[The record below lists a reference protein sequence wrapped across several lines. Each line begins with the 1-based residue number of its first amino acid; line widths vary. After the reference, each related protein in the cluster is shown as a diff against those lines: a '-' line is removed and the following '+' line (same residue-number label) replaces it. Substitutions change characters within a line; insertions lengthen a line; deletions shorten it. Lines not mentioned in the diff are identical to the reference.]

1 MEREQSFTAGP
12 ILGPLVR
19 FALPVLLA
27 MFLQALYG
35 AIDLWVVGKYALA
48 GDVSGVSTGSQ
59 IMQTVTMVIT
69 GLAMGITVLVGQK
82 IGEGCP
88 EEAGRAIGTGISLFF
103 LMALIVTAV
112 MVPLAGAVARLMQT
126 PVEALA
132 QTTAYVRLCAVGT
145 VFIVAYNVL
154 GSIFRGIGDSK
165 MPLYTVAIASAF
177 NVAGDLLFVAVF
189 GMGAAGAAIAT
200 VLAQGLS
207 VALSWLLIRRRKLPF
222 TMRPADLRPD
232 RTVAR
237 RILSLGVPIAL
248 QDLLVSISFLV
259 LLAIVN
265 SKGVIASAGM
275 GVAEKLCMFIML
287 VPSAFEQSMSAFVAQ
302 NVGAGKHERARRALY
317 DSVAVSVAVGAVMAW
332 AAFFHGDVLAGLFAR
347 DGEIVAAGADYLKAY
362 GIDCLLT
369 PFLFCFIGF
378 YNGYGKTVL
387 VMVQGIIG
395 AFGIRIPVAYLMS
408 RSATASLFH
417 IGLATPCSTTVQIVI
432 CLAALVVL
440 GKRLAR
446 QSEPVKA

>member
-19 FALPVLLA
+19 FALSVLLA

-103 LMALIVTAV
+103 LMAL
-112 MVPLAGAVARLMQT
+112 
-126 PVEALA
+126 
-132 QTTAYVRLCAVGT
+132 
-145 VFIVAYNVL
+145 
-154 GSIFRGIGDSK
+154 SIFRGIGDSK

-232 RTVAR
+232 RTVVR

-259 LLAIVN
+259 LLAYDWPRPAAPG
-265 SKGVIASAGM
+265 STLTAGGVTISGGFMAAPMAGELIANILDYLGYEKEGGAQVSLPDVVGEPPAQARAELAELGLEARLLGEGTVVTEQVPAPGTAMPAG
-275 GVAEKLCMFIML
+275 G
-287 VPSAFEQSMSAFVAQ
+287 
-302 NVGAGKHERARRALY
+302 
-317 DSVAVSVAVGAVMAW
+317 SVALTLGDQAPDQLDADR
-332 AAFFHGDVLAGLFAR
+332 AAFLS
-347 DGEIVAAGADYLKAY
+347 LKRFV
-362 GIDCLLT
+362 DERE
-369 PFLFCFIGF
+369 
-378 YNGYGKTVL
+378 V
-387 VMVQGIIG
+387 
-395 AFGIRIPVAYLMS
+395 S
-408 RSATASLFH
+408 S
-417 IGLATPCSTTVQIVI
+417 
-432 CLAALVVL
+432 
-440 GKRLAR
+440 
-446 QSEPVKA
+446 